1 MNEYIVVHPGGVHLD
16 EILSVGL
23 ICRAHGVM
31 PVHRREPTEEEL
43 ASPDVWV
50 VDVGKRHEPDQLNF
64 DHHQFERDAAPECA
78 LSLVAKRF
86 GLHELFS
93 ARPWYAAQ
101 VMIDSKGAFEFAK
114 TLGMSQGIP
123 APLLSPLDIAL
134 HQLWG
139 AGGEGAVDREV
150 VQVATRLAEGLVDEA
165 ESFAQELE
173 ECRVLT
179 SVRRIQGV
187 PVIVH
192 DGPASNAVS
201 NFLRAEWQETSSEVI
216 ALSVSTDPRP
226 PHGVALYRFD
236 DDTRIDLSRLDGD
249 ERIAFAHNLGF
260 IAKTKAPL
268 DDAEIEDLIR
278 RALT

>member
-16 EILSVGL
+16 EILATGL
-23 ICRAHGVM
+23 ICQEQGVI
-31 PVHRREPTEEEL
+31 PVVRREPTEEEL
-43 ASPDVWV
+43 ADPGVWV
-50 VDVGKRHEPDQLNF
+50 VDVGKRHEPDRRNF

-78 LSLVAKRF
+78 MSLVAKHF

-123 APLLSPLDIAL
+123 APLLSPLDVAL

-139 AGGEGAVDREV
+139 AGGEGSIDREV
-150 VQVATRLAEGLVDEA
+150 VEIATTIAEGLVREA
-165 ESFAQELE
+165 SVFAAELE
-173 ECRVLT
+173 DGRSITTVT
-179 SVRRIQGV
+179 HVQGV
-187 PVIVH
+187 PVIFH
-192 DGPASNAVS
+192 NGQASNAVS
-201 NFLRAEWQETSSEVI
+201 DYLRAEWQKANGEAI
-216 ALSVSTDPRP
+216 AASVSSDPRP

-236 DDTRIDLSRLDGD
+236 DDVRIDFSRLDGD
-249 ERIAFAHNLGF
+249 DRIAYAHKGGF

-268 DDAEIEDLIR
+268 DHRAIEDIIR
-278 RALT
+278 LALT